1 MITFVYL
8 LLNMKERLY
17 LEIGIRTIQ
26 VWGYVYGLQ
35 AWYYKDRD
43 MAKVL
48 VYYLYV
54 SFLLIPCQAN
64 YNLAI
69 KSDFWKWFNFILD
82 CFLFIFNILQLILAR
97 RLSKNLE
104 GKK

>member
-1 MITFVYL
+1 
-8 LLNMKERLY
+8 MKERLY

-64 YNLAI
+64 YNFAI
-69 KSDFWKWFNFILD
+69 KSDFWRMLNVILD
-82 CFLFIFNILQLILAR
+82 CFLFFFNILQLILAR

-104 GKK
+104 GKGEF